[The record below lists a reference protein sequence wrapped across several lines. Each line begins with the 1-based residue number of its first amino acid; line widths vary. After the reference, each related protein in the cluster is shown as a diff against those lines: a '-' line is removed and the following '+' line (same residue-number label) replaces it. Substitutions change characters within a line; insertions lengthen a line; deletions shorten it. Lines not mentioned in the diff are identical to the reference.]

1 VTAGRSTSQLSLA
14 AAIVLLVR
22 SRRPITLMLNRV
34 AHRVLPVMAVVTSAV
49 VPGGLVITLT
59 PVGLVALVPNHRR
72 RSMARII
79 GTVVLVMA
87 GWIGVVAILSII
99 AMIMRPVIAVAGV
112 LMHGTAAQQDQPEEQ
127 HEKT

>member
-1 VTAGRSTSQLSLA
+1 
-14 AAIVLLVR
+14 
-22 SRRPITLMLNRV
+22 MLNRV
-34 AHRVLPVMAVVTSAV
+34 AHRVLLVMAVVISAV
-49 VPGGLVITLT
+49 VPDGLVITLT

-72 RSMARII
+72 WSMAGII

-99 AMIMRPVIAVAGV
+99 AVMMRPVIAVAGV

-127 HEKT
+127 HKKT